1 MSLALSLWRTT
12 YREKK
17 LSLVH
22 YTSKDITFL
31 LWPFIFFAL
40 FSVCIS
46 CVCLCYAKIPKY
58 AFVVFIW
65 LFCQLIFSEALFQKL
80 TFLKQMFIGI
90 NDAPDSH
97 ININIK
103 LAWLHLSVV
112 VLCPLLSAVVFG
124 KQFRCVTC
132 IPGGRCFHGNTLTVG
147 HMLLYWNFIGCVT
160 KINEC
165 CFKR

>member
-40 FSVCIS
+40 FSVCVS
-46 CVCLCYAKIPKY
+46 CVCLYVMLRY
-58 AFVVFIW
+58 QNMHLLFLW
-65 LFCQLIFSEALFQKL
+65 LFYQWIFSEALFQKL

-97 ININIK
+97 INIK

-147 HMLLYWNFIGCVT
+147 HMLLSWNFIGCVT